1 MSDTFD
7 YAQVPHGFIHCLQ
20 AECPKAAT
28 CLRQMAYAHLPEQEK
43 FLHVINPKQQLP
55 RKGTCRTTSTH
66 NRCATHVV
74 SCVLST
80 HCPWGNSKHSASAS
94 SPVSARRSTTLR
106 AKANGRSRPKSK
118 KRSSPSPRQLGLQLD
133 DYFDKYEYRLRW

>member
-55 RKGTCRTTSTH
+55 RKDACPYYLDAQPVRYARGFMRTINALPVGKLETFRIRLISRFSQKIYYLT
-66 NRCATHVV
+66 RKGERA
-74 SCVLST
+74 LSPEEQET
-80 HCPWGNSKHSASAS
+80 VISIA
-94 SPVSARRSTTLR
+94 
-106 AKANGRSRPKSK
+106 
-118 KRSSPSPRQLGLQLD
+118 RQLGLQLD

>member
-55 RKGTCRTTSTH
+55 RKGACPYYLDAQPVRYARGFMRTINALPVGKLETFRIRLISRFSQKIYYLT
-66 NRCATHVV
+66 RKGERA
-74 SCVLST
+74 LSPEEQET
-80 HCPWGNSKHSASAS
+80 VISIA
-94 SPVSARRSTTLR
+94 
-106 AKANGRSRPKSK
+106 
-118 KRSSPSPRQLGLQLD
+118 RQLGLQLD
-133 DYFDKYEYRLRW
+133 DYFDKYEYRLHW